1 VLRGGSDDSLY
12 ETSLKTIRTYKKNL
26 KWYFHQNYKIETKE
40 TFQNVLWN
48 SKYDLNQ
55 NLYLNIHQKDVVV
68 SFSLWERRSLDSF
81 LRKEHVDISRN
92 NFHSPLQNNTK
103 VTFLFSIIRTLAN
116 MRGNFLPRKVKT
128 FRFSFTLHT
137 FLKWK
142 LIDSYKRK
150 ILPTSFLILETELS
164 FLPLH
169 RSRII
174 LHNLNNEFEKI
185 IINITIGIYLCL
197 LHHKDTYGPYL
208 RWSRFWSVLRFHM
221 NDKPQ
226 QN

>member
-1 VLRGGSDDSLY
+1 MLRGGSDDSLY
-12 ETSLKTIRTYKKNL
+12 ETSLKTIRMYKKNL

-92 NFHSPLQNNTK
+92 NFHFPLQNNTK

-174 LHNLNNEFEKI
+174 LHNLNNEFVKI
-185 IINITIGIYLCL
+185 IINITIGIYLYL
-197 LHHKDTYGPYL
+197 LHRKDTYGPYL
-208 RWSRFWSVLRFHM
+208 RRSIFWSVLILHM
-221 NDKPQ
+221 IDKPQ